1 MSSIRLFAGAAWLS
15 LASLV
20 VATAFAGDVIVND
33 QGHKAQSPEIAVG
46 PDGSVHMVWIDENT
60 AAEAHDH
67 SKYGH
72 SHLAATNLLYAR
84 SDDGGASFGKPVQ
97 INGNPGEV
105 WGFSVSKPRV
115 AVGANGTIHVFYPAN
130 DTSPYNGKPVA
141 VAHYTRSTDGGR
153 TFEKPKRVNTMATTD
168 ASDFVH
174 GGLTHAHVFGTLAV
188 GNDGTVYTL
197 WIDTRDMAKDGD
209 AGKVFMA
216 VSRNDGQS
224 FETDREILPADVC
237 PCCQLTAFVDA
248 KGKLYVGSRQV
259 EGKFRDSVVMSSSD
273 GGRSFSPRT
282 SIVGARW
289 EIEGCPLKPT
299 TVVAAN
305 DEVVATYFSGGETP
319 QGAYL
324 VRSNDGGSSWSKPML
339 LHPGAAISD
348 APVVALAGQ
357 TLHVFWHAKVGASP
371 RRIFTRASQ
380 DMGRSFGPVTELP
393 VQTGVA
399 AQLPVI
405 APHRDGSVQLAWQ
418 QGTEVR
424 AMRWEAAAP
433 ALAAR

>member
-1 MSSIRLFAGAAWLS
+1 MSSIRLLASVAGLL
-15 LASLV
+15 LASLF
-20 VATAFAGDVIVND
+20 ATAVYAGDVVVNEL
-33 QGHKAQSPEIAVG
+33 GHKAQSPEIAVG
-46 PDGSVHMVWIDENT
+46 PDGSVHLVWIDENT
-60 AAEAHDH
+60 AAESHDH

-84 SDDGGASFGKPVQ
+84 SDDGGASFGKAVQ
-97 INGNPGEV
+97 INASPGEV
-105 WGFSVSKPRV
+105 WGFSVSKPRI
-115 AVGANGTIHVFYPAN
+115 AVGANGTIHIFYPAN

-153 TFEKPKRVNTMATTD
+153 SFEKPQRVHRMATTD

-174 GGLTHAHVFGTLAV
+174 GGLSHAHVFGTLAV
-188 GNDGTVYTL
+188 GNDSSVYTL

-224 FETDREILPADVC
+224 FEADREILPADVC
-237 PCCQLTAFVDA
+237 PCCQLTAFVDTQ
-248 KGKLYVGSRQV
+248 GKLYVGSRRID
-259 EGKFRDSVVMSSSD
+259 GKFRDSAVMSSSD

-299 TVVAAN
+299 AVVAAG
-305 DEVVATYFSGGETP
+305 DQVVAAYFTGGETP

-324 VRSNDGGSSWSKPML
+324 VRSLDGGTNWSKPML

-348 APVVALAGQ
+348 APVLALAGNM
-357 TLHVFWHAKVGASP
+357 LHVFWHAKVGDAP
-371 RRIFTRASQ
+371 RRIYTRASN
-380 DMGRSFGPVTELP
+380 DMGRTFGPVTELP
-393 VQTGVA
+393 TQAGVA
-399 AQLPVI
+399 AALPVL

-418 QGTEVR
+418 QGSEVR
-424 AMRWEAAAP
+424 SIRWQAAP
-433 ALAAR
+433 PTLAAR

>member
-1 MSSIRLFAGAAWLS
+1 MFRLVISAACLS
-15 LASLV
+15 LAGMIG
-20 VATAFAGDVIVND
+20 ATAFAGDVIVNE

-60 AAEAHDH
+60 AAAAHDH

-84 SDDGGASFGKPVQ
+84 SSDGGATFGKPVQ
-97 INGNPGEV
+97 INANPGEV
-105 WGFSVSKPRV
+105 WGFSVSKPRI

-130 DTSPYNGKPVA
+130 DQSPYNGKPVA

-153 TFEKPKRVNTMATTD
+153 SFDKPTRVHRMASTD

-188 GNDGTVYTL
+188 GDEGTVYTL
-197 WIDTRDMAKDGD
+197 WIDTRDMAQEGD

-216 VSRNDGQS
+216 VSRDDGRS
-224 FETDREILPADVC
+224 FETDREILPANVC

-248 KGKLYVGSRQV
+248 KGKLYVGSRLV
-259 EGKFRDSVVMSSSD
+259 DGKFRDSAVMSSTD

-299 TVVAAN
+299 AVVAAN
-305 DEVVATYFSGGETP
+305 DEVVAAYFSGGESP

-324 VRSNDGGSSWSKPML
+324 VRSDDGGTSWSKPML
-339 LHPGAAISD
+339 LHPGASISD
-348 APVVALAGQ
+348 APVLALAGN
-357 TLHVFWHAKVGASP
+357 TLHVFWHAKVGNGP

-380 DMGRSFGPVTELP
+380 DLGRSFGQVSELP
-393 VQTGVA
+393 VQAGVA

-418 QGTEVR
+418 QGSEVR
-424 AMRWEAAAP
+424 SMRWEAATP
-433 ALAAR
+433 VLASR